1 MITPSTCGSL
11 SKMKYE
17 RLPLTLNVIRNLS
30 SVFCRKKFVIW
41 AEPHSR
47 SSAKQFS
54 WSLDKTLSSSKL
66 SPEMISDQNV
76 GMCSG
81 GTYNPLLLPPE
92 LPSHDHESL
101 TIQKFNEARKFSLH
115 HDMKALT
122 LSTFLTRFKP
132 PPLACSKKGQQRQ
145 SFTLATIAK

>member
-1 MITPSTCGSL
+1 
-11 SKMKYE
+11 
-17 RLPLTLNVIRNLS
+17 
-30 SVFCRKKFVIW
+30 
-41 AEPHSR
+41 
-47 SSAKQFS
+47 
-54 WSLDKTLSSSKL
+54 
-66 SPEMISDQNV
+66 MISYQNV

-81 GTYNPLLLPPE
+81 GTYNPLVLPPE

-132 PPLACSKKGQQRQ
+132 PLACSKKGQQRQ

>member
-1 MITPSTCGSL
+1 M
-11 SKMKYE
+11 Y
-17 RLPLTLNVIRNLS
+17 
-30 SVFCRKKFVIW
+30 
-41 AEPHSR
+41 
-47 SSAKQFS
+47 
-54 WSLDKTLSSSKL
+54 
-66 SPEMISDQNV
+66 DQNV
-76 GMCSG
+76 VMCSG

-132 PPLACSKKGQQRQ
+132 PLACSKKGQQRQ